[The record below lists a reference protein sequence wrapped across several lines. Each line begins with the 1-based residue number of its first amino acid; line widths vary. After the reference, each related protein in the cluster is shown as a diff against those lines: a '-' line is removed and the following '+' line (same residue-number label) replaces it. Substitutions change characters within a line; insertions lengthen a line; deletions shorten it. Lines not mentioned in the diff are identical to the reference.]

1 VTVDALGGVL
11 TPAAEMV
18 DEVID
23 EGVDE
28 GVDEESAHPPTLTAA
43 AITTTATLPACRTN
57 TMRRP

>member
-11 TPAAEMV
+11 TPAAEVV
-18 DEVID
+18 DEV
-23 EGVDE
+23 VDE